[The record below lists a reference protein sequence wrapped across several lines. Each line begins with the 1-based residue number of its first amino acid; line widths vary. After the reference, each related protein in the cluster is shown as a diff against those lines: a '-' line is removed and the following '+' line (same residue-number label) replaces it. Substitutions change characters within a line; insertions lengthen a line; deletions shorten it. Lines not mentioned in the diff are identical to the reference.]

1 MTKEKKEEE
10 VKLSL
15 EEKRLIEIREEIKNN
30 ELLDE
35 YTKIYIKMILGYAST
50 LNINFDNLKE

>member
-1 MTKEKKEEE
+1 MTKEKKEQE
-10 VKLSL
+10 VSLSL
-15 EEKRLIEIREEIKNN
+15 EEKRLIEIREELKNS

-35 YTKIYIKMILGYAST
+35 YTKIYIRMILGYAST

>member
-1 MTKEKKEEE
+1 MTKEKEKQE

-15 EEKRLIEIREEIKNN
+15 EEKRLIEIREELKNN

-35 YTKIYIKMILGYAST
+35 YTKIYTKMILGYAST

>member
-1 MTKEKKEEE
+1 MTKEKKEQE

-15 EEKRLIEIREEIKNN
+15 EEKRLIEIREKLSNN

-35 YTKIYIKMILGYAST
+35 YTKLYMRMVLGYAST
-50 LNINFDNLKE
+50 LNVNFDNLKE

>member
-1 MTKEKKEEE
+1 MTKEKKEE

-15 EEKRLIEIREEIKNN
+15 EEKRLSEVRKELNNN

-35 YTKIYIKMILGYAST
+35 YTRIYLRMILGYAST